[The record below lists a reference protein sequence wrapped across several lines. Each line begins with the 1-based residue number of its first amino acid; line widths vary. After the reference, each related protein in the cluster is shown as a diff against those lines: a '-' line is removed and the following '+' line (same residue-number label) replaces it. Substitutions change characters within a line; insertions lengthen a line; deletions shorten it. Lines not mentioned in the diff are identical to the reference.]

1 MTDLQQ
7 EVRDLLFRIRLGED
21 SEIEFKEVR
30 IEGSKVK
37 GLRRDSLADEIA
49 AFANASGGT
58 IVFGIED
65 QSRAVTGIPL
75 EGLDGVEDFIR
86 EVCTNSINPEVPA
99 HILRLELPN
108 KAGQQQPVIRLR
120 IPKSLFVHRSPGGY
134 YRRIGSAK
142 REMAPDVL
150 ARLFQQR
157 SQAGLIRFDEQAVPD
172 SGLEDADA
180 ALCDRFLRAGDEPE
194 QSLLRKLNMLRRD
207 DAGGLRLSVAGALL
221 ITERPT
227 AWLPSA
233 YIQCVAYSGKRRYAD
248 EQIDAQDCEGPLD
261 QQISA
266 AFHFVRKNMRVEA
279 IKDPGRIDIPQFSGA
294 AAYEAIVNAVAH
306 RDYAITGSRV
316 RVHLFQDRLEIA
328 SPGPLANS
336 MSVETLDKTTATRNE
351 TLTNLLGRYYEAD
364 PITNR
369 RNVIER
375 RGEGVPTILRE
386 SEKLSGRKPEY
397 ELVGEQEL
405 KLTLWAADKENY
417 RRRHGL

>member
-1 MTDLQQ
+1 MDLQQ
-7 EVRDLLFRIRLGED
+7 EVRDLLYRIRLGED

-30 IEGSKVK
+30 IDGSKIK

-49 AFANASGGT
+49 AFANASGGI
-58 IVFGIED
+58 IVLGVED
-65 QSRAVTGIPL
+65 QSRAITGIPL
-75 EGLDGVEDFIR
+75 DGLDGVEDFVR
-86 EVCTNSINPEVPA
+86 EVCINSIVPEVPA
-99 HILRLELPN
+99 HVLRLELPD

-172 SGLEDADA
+172 SDLDDADA
-180 ALCDRFLRAGDEPE
+180 ALCERFLRAGSEPE
-194 QSLLRKLNMLRRD
+194 QSLLRKLNLLRRD
-207 DAGGLRLSVAGALL
+207 ESGSLRLSVAGALL
-221 ITERPT
+221 ITERPA
-227 AWLPSA
+227 AWLPGA
-233 YIQCVAYSGKRRYAD
+233 YIQCVAYSGKMRYAD
-248 EQIDAQDCEGPLD
+248 DQIDAQDCEGPLD

-266 AFHFVRKNMRVEA
+266 AFHFVGKNMRVEA
-279 IKDPGRIDIPQFSGA
+279 IKDPGRIDIPQFSDA
-294 AAYEAIVNAVAH
+294 AVYEAIVNAVAH
-306 RDYAITGSRV
+306 RDYAATGARV

-328 SPGPLANS
+328 SPGPLTNS

-369 RNVIER
+369 RNIIER
-375 RGEGVPTILRE
+375 RGEGVPIILGE

-397 ELVGEQEL
+397 ELIDEQEL
-405 KLTLWAADKENY
+405 KLTLWAADKESY
-417 RRRHGL
+417 KQRHGL

>member
-1 MTDLQQ
+1 MDLQQ
-7 EVRDLLFRIRLGED
+7 ETRGLLYRIRLGED

-37 GLRRDSLADEIA
+37 GPRRDSLADEIA

-58 IVFGIED
+58 IVLGVED

-75 EGLDGVEDFIR
+75 EALDDVENFIR
-86 EVCTNSINPEVPA
+86 EVCTNSIEPEVPA
-99 HILRLELPN
+99 HILRLELPD
-108 KAGQQQPVIRLR
+108 KAGQQQPVIRMR

-172 SGLEDADA
+172 SGLNDADA
-180 ALCDRFLRAGDEPE
+180 ALYERFLQAGNEPE
-194 QSLLRKLNMLRRD
+194 QSLLRKLNLLRRD
-207 DAGGLRLSVAGALL
+207 DSGGQRLSVAGALL
-221 ITERPT
+221 ITKRPT

-233 YIQCVAYSGKRRYAD
+233 YIQCVAYSGRRRYAD
-248 EQIDAQDCEGPLD
+248 DQTDAQDCEGPLD

-266 AFHFVRKNMRVEA
+266 AFHFVGKNMRVEA
-279 IKDPGRIDIPQFSGA
+279 IKDPGRIDIPQFSEA
-294 AAYEAIVNAVAH
+294 AVYEAIVNAAAH
-306 RDYAITGSRV
+306 RDYAVTGARV

-328 SPGPLANS
+328 SPGPLTNS

-369 RNVIER
+369 RNIIER
-375 RGEGVPTILRE
+375 RGEGVPIILRE

-397 ELVGEQEL
+397 ELIGEQEL
-405 KLTLWAADKENY
+405 RLTLWAADKESY
-417 RRRHGL
+417 KQRHGL